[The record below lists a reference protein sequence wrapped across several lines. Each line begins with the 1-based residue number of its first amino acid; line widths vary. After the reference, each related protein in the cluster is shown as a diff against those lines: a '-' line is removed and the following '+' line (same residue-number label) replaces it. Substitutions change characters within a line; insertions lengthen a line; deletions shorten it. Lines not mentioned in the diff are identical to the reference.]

1 MTKVIAI
8 IATSLIMITSAFA
21 ADVDGNWAVM
31 FSSPEGGS
39 VVSIEIKID
48 GETATAMA
56 DGDELIGTYK
66 DGELKLKGPMYVPEA
81 GMSATLDMT
90 AKLEGDDLV
99 GNATWDMYV
108 ATVHGTRTE

>member
-8 IATSLIMITSAFA
+8 IAASLIMITSVFA
-21 ADVDGNWAVM
+21 ADVGGNWDVM
-31 FSSPEGGS
+31 FSSAEGGS
-39 VVSIEIKID
+39 MVPMEIKID
-48 GETATAMA
+48 GETATVIA

-99 GNATWDMYV
+99 GNATWDMYA